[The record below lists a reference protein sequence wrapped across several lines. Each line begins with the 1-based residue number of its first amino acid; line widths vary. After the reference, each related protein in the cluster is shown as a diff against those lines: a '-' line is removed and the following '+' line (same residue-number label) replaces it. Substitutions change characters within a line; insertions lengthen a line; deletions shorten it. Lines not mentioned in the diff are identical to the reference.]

1 MSYKSANEQS
11 FGCDRECHALER
23 KNGFMGV
30 KSSQSDVFKSL
41 TSTTTLL
48 MFVWLKK
55 HKWVILMELFYNRKI
70 QISGQ
75 ANVECHWFIF

>member
-11 FGCDRECHALER
+11 FGCDRECHALEC
-23 KNGFMGV
+23 KNGFIGV

-41 TSTTTLL
+41 TSTTTLG
-48 MFVWLKK
+48 MFVWLQK
-55 HKWVILMELFYNRKI
+55 HKWVILIELFYNRKF

-75 ANVECHWFIF
+75 QMWNVTG